1 MKVKLI
7 IIESKNFPDVSPSF
21 FSIERERK
29 RKTRER
35 EREKEER
42 EETERTFNFQEIKV
56 APNFK
61 FFLMHSFKVIYV
73 NKKKNLNHL

>member
-35 EREKEER
+35 ERERER
-42 EETERTFNFQEIKV
+42 RERGNRENF
-56 APNFK
+56 
-61 FFLMHSFKVIYV
+61 
-73 NKKKNLNHL
+73 